1 MINLAL
7 EFRTLKIA
15 QTTTD
20 NGTPINISGAKMVT
34 IRNTGSTTLWIG
46 ATQQITLTNQT
57 TPMNYAILEKQL
69 DYAIQIPPNQTNIW
83 LAAPESGGV
92 TISIIYVN

>member
-1 MINLAL
+1 MGL

-15 QTTTD
+15 QSTD
-20 NGTPINISGAKMVT
+20 GNGTPIDISGAKMVT

-46 ATQQITLTNQT
+46 ARKAITLTNQT

-69 DYAIQIPPNQTNIW
+69 DYSIQIPPNQTNIW
-83 LAAPESGGV
+83 LAAPESGGA